1 MAIEQPAAPSEF
13 RIPLDLLKHF
23 TTDVRVL
30 PQYNPTNGYIIFDK
44 AMLLSVL
51 RSDKLEVRQSFA
63 KAIEAYK
70 GELVLME
77 PGIQAKR

>member
-1 MAIEQPAAPSEF
+1 
-13 RIPLDLLKHF
+13 
-23 TTDVRVL
+23 
-30 PQYNPTNGYIIFDK
+30 
-44 AMLLSVL
+44 MLLSVL

-77 PGIQAKR
+77 PSIQAKR